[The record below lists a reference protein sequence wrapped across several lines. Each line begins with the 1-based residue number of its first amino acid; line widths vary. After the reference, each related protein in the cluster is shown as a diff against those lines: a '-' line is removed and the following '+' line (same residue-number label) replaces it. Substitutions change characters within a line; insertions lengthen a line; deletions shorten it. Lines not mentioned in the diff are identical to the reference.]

1 MITKAI
7 VEAIVD
13 TYTVKVRIP
22 RIDRLE
28 FNSIKT
34 PTQYLNDAII
44 CTLPNCDPN
53 LSPGDIVF
61 VAMDDQNED
70 EVIILG
76 HLYRKHQTNTFCD
89 LILNELEV
97 KSSVVLPS
105 ATSIG
110 DISYSDLSNLK
121 DTNFHLTREL
131 NILKSQLDDIQKIM
145 ANNISITNEN
155 LNKLNS
161 KIESMGAESIVS
173 NSLRY

>member
-70 EVIILG
+70 EVIIL
-76 HLYRKHQTNTFCD
+76 
-89 LILNELEV
+89 
-97 KSSVVLPS
+97 
-105 ATSIG
+105 
-110 DISYSDLSNLK
+110 
-121 DTNFHLTREL
+121 
-131 NILKSQLDDIQKIM
+131 
-145 ANNISITNEN
+145 
-155 LNKLNS
+155 
-161 KIESMGAESIVS
+161 
-173 NSLRY
+173 